1 MNPRWLDRANGN
13 YIGPLARLIQQFD
26 PGGQALVT
34 SLFRAGVSERG
45 RRNRL
50 AKLPE
55 GKRALVR
62 GFMESSLKGEGAEV
76 RRVFIGLQ
84 MSSRRRETA
93 GMTGIRDRST
103 DIPQDGMA

>member
-1 MNPRWLDRANGN
+1 MHKYTVPTVASAGSAPHEPEVVGQGEREL
-13 YIGPLARLIQQFD
+13 GPLARLIQQFD

-45 RRNRL
+45 RQLRSAR
-50 AKLPE
+50 LPE

-76 RRVFIGLQ
+76 RRGVYRSPDEFT
-84 MSSRRRETA
+84 TA
-93 GMTGIRDRST
+93 
-103 DIPQDGMA
+103 